1 MVEFIYWNCY
11 GGVGFVF
18 KLYKEIN
25 MADIPDDLP
34 DETISIKEK
43 IRQHDAEARAE
54 ARAKKLMYDL
64 FIVNVYNFFAFALG
78 LGLGFLLWG
87 MQ

>member
-25 MADIPDDLP
+25 MADISDDLP

-43 IRQHDAEARAE
+43 IRQHDAEARAQ
-54 ARAKKLMYDL
+54 ARDKKLMADL
-64 FIVNVYNFFAFALG
+64 FIVSVYNFFAFAVG
-78 LGLGFLLWG
+78 LGIGFLIWG
-87 MQ
+87 LK